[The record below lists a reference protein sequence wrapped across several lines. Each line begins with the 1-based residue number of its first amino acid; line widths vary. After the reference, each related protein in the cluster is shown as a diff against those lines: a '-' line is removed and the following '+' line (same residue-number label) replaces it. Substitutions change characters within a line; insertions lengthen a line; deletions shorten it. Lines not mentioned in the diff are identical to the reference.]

1 MWGQNWNEILWTS
14 IFSAEVP
21 IAPWALLGLGALLG
35 INAIRSKQSRRA
47 RAISILA
54 IISLPIVANSAGT
67 LPYVFENGSKADAD
81 QVNANF
87 QALEDLVSAIP
98 AGPQG
103 EPGPA
108 GPQGATGPIGPEG
121 PQGPQGIQ
129 GPQGLTGP
137 AGPQG
142 ETGPAGPQGATGP
155 IGPEGPQGPQGIQ
168 GPQGLTGP
176 AGPQGEIGPAG
187 TQGYTV
193 LWKDADNGLILGEEV
208 TVPRPGFG
216 QPFADYISS
225 ALVTATNG
233 DKALSPIYNID
244 WNGDFVP
251 DYASSIPGTESYS
264 GINCTGSSHVAYSTL
279 DNRDTAT
286 GAWLDI
292 SYKNTVFEFPD
303 GNAYR
308 LDEPSQIVTVQSYLF
323 YDVTTG
329 LYTCQNLG
337 FAITAVSLTRYP
349 FPFPIA
355 NYSGFFLREV
365 QFP

>member
-142 ETGPAGPQGATGP
+142 E
-155 IGPEGPQGPQGIQ
+155 
-168 GPQGLTGP
+168 
-176 AGPQGEIGPAG
+176 IGPAG

-244 WNGDFVP
+244 WNGDFIP
-251 DYASSIPGTESYS
+251 DYASSIHGTESYS

>member
-1 MWGQNWNEILWTS
+1 MWGQNWKEILWTS

-21 IAPWALLGLGALLG
+21 LAPWALLGLGALLG
-35 INAIRSKQSRRA
+35 INAIRSTQSRRA

-121 PQGPQGIQ
+121 PQGAQGIQ
-129 GPQGLTGP
+129 
-137 AGPQG
+137 
-142 ETGPAGPQGATGP
+142 
-155 IGPEGPQGPQGIQ
+155 
-168 GPQGLTGP
+168 
-176 AGPQGEIGPAG
+176 GPQGEIGPAG

-244 WNGDFVP
+244 WNGDFIP
-251 DYASSIPGTESYS
+251 DYASRIPGTESYS
-264 GINCTGSSHVAYSTL
+264 GINCTRSSHVAYSTL

-292 SYKNTVFEFPD
+292 S
-303 GNAYR
+303 
-308 LDEPSQIVTVQSYLF
+308 
-323 YDVTTG
+323 
-329 LYTCQNLG
+329 
-337 FAITAVSLTRYP
+337 
-349 FPFPIA
+349 
-355 NYSGFFLREV
+355 
-365 QFP
+365 

>member
-103 EPGPA
+103 EP
-108 GPQGATGPIGPEG
+108 
-121 PQGPQGIQ
+121 
-129 GPQGLTGP
+129 
-137 AGPQG
+137 
-142 ETGPAGPQGATGP
+142 GPAGPQGATGP

>member
-98 AGPQG
+98 AGPQR
-103 EPGPA
+103 EP
-108 GPQGATGPIGPEG
+108 
-121 PQGPQGIQ
+121 
-129 GPQGLTGP
+129 
-137 AGPQG
+137 
-142 ETGPAGPQGATGP
+142 GPAGPQGATGP

-244 WNGDFVP
+244 WNGDFIP
-251 DYASSIPGTESYS
+251 DYASSIHGTESYS

>member
-142 ETGPAGPQGATGP
+142 E
-155 IGPEGPQGPQGIQ
+155 
-168 GPQGLTGP
+168 
-176 AGPQGEIGPAG
+176 IGPAG

-244 WNGDFVP
+244 WNGDFIP